1 MTAQDDGALF
11 GADAVRDQII
21 GPTERAVRKSLQ
33 AASLDTRDE
42 GAAELAAQL
51 ARSVDVAS
59 NVRRDPYAVA
69 AAARE
74 LQTAL
79 AALRLTPVARLGNDA
94 GDVQTFL
101 AGLGAQ

>member
-1 MTAQDDGALF
+1 MSAQDDGALF
-11 GADAVRDQII
+11 GADEVKDKII
-21 GPTERAVRKSLQ
+21 GPTERAVRKALQ

-69 AAARE
+69 AAGRE
-74 LQTAL
+74 LSAVLQR
-79 AALRLTPVARLGNDA
+79 LRLDPAARMGNDA
-94 GDVQTFL
+94 SDVQTFL
-101 AGLGAQ
+101 AGLGAE